1 LTVRHESLQR
11 AQRMFLFFVLAM
23 VAIVA
28 FVAARTAGFGFDDVA
43 ALAPPGSLGPAWG
56 RQLALISGHA
66 GNDSGATCEDAAG
79 QVLLTEAD
87 VNARVVELAAG
98 QLRRAGAE
106 VVVLDEYDP
115 RLEAMQAD
123 VLLSVHADSCIDAS
137 GYKAASFART
147 LYPATAERLLTCID
161 THYPAVTG
169 LPHHPNTVTHDMTEY
184 HAFRRIDPQ
193 TPAAIIELGFLGG
206 DQQLLTDDPGR
217 VARGVVD
224 SITCFLATLEP
235 TDG

>member
-1 LTVRHESLQR
+1 VRHESLQR
-11 AQRMFLFFVLAM
+11 AQRMFLLFVLAM

-28 FVAARTAGFGFDDVA
+28 FVAARTAGFGLDDVA
-43 ALAPPGSLGPAWG
+43 ALAPKGSLGPAWA
-56 RQLALISGHA
+56 RQVALVSGHA

-79 QVLLTEAD
+79 QVLLTEAA
-87 VNARVVELAAG
+87 VNARVVELAAD

-106 VVVLDEYDP
+106 VMVLEEYDP
-115 RLEAMQAD
+115 RLEGLQTD

-137 GYKAASFART
+137 GYKAAVHART
-147 LYPATAERLLTCID
+147 LFPATAERLLTCID
-161 THYPAVTG
+161 THYPAATA

-206 DQQLLTDDPGR
+206 DQELLTGDPGR
-217 VARGVVD
+217 VARGIAD
-224 SITCFLATLEP
+224 SLSCFLATLEQ